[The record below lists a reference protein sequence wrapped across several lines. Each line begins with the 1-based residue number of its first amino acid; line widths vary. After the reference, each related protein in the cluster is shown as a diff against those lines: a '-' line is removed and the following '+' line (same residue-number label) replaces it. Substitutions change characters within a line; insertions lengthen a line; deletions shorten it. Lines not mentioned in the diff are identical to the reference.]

1 MRNMEEFDLVIL
13 RDIQEFDLDFIVDSE
28 RESVIVEEKTA
39 NQPVGYVTIEGITNP
54 SQNIKFKRIV
64 ISNKGKG
71 LEEKH

>member
-39 NQPVGYVTIEGITNP
+39 P